1 MSVNYI
7 QLFNTHFM
15 EFVNAIVDRF
25 PEDLDLVTS
34 KNFLELAKKSN
45 PKMIIKV
52 FYSFVIQKYATEIDA
67 GNLDFFIHKDYS
79 KDVSQMDNSDKIN
92 KAIDRLRNPIKLM
105 NEEEQKKVMKYIQN
119 LKKLSE
125 LYFQSAS
132 SSSSHSSAY

>member
-7 QLFNTHFM
+7 QLFNNHFM

-25 PEDLDLVTS
+25 PEDLDLVSS
-34 KNFLELAKKSN
+34 KNFLEIAKKTN
-45 PKMIIKV
+45 PKIIIKV
-52 FYSFVIQKYATEIDA
+52 FYSFVIQKYAAEIEM
-67 GNLDFFIHKDYS
+67 GNLDFFINKDYS

-105 NEEEQKKVMKYIQN
+105 NEDEQKKVMKYIQN

-125 LYFQSAS
+125 FYFAS
-132 SSSSHSSAY
+132 SSSS